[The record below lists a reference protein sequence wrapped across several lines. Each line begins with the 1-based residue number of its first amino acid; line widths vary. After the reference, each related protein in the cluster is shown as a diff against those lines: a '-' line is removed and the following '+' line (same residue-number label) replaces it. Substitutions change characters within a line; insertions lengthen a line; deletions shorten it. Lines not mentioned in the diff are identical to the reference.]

1 MKEFTVAQVLAVYHD
16 RLTCDFDAQRE
27 LIDHLA
33 GTRVPIWDIPVVLK
47 LAHEPLAKQFP
58 WLKAEPLTGDMRSDI
73 SPKFVRAVTR
83 HAKTD
88 TVTVKPL
95 PKGAYVERLATE
107 TLR

>member
-1 MKEFTVAQVLAVYHD
+1 MNPEFTIAQVLAVYHD
-16 RLTCDFDAQRE
+16 RLTCDFDKQRA
-27 LIDHLA
+27 LLDHLA

-47 LAHEPLAKQFP
+47 LAHPHLEKQFP

-83 HAKTD
+83 HAKVE

-95 PKGAYVERLATE
+95 TKGVYVERLATE
-107 TLR
+107 TL